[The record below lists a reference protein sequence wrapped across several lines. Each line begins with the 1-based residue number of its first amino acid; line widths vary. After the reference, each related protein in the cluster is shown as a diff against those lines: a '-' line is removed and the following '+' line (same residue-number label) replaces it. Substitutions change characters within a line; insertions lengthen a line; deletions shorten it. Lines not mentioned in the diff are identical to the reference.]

1 VEDGGYAHLKVLPNA
16 CTRSMIV
23 KCEGLESWENT
34 RKESEQMIGWPS
46 YEGAMAHPAAPPHHY
61 RAPPLFHQAST

>member
-1 VEDGGYAHLKVLPNA
+1 
-16 CTRSMIV
+16 MIV